1 MNDEDFARLER
12 KIDRL
17 LARRR
22 VKDSMQRTRQNQKVS
37 RKGNTIKQLKVEKLA
52 LLKYIKEL
60 EGFMNIQDEKIRVEL
75 QG

>member
-1 MNDEDFARLER
+1 MSDKDFDRLNR
-12 KIDRL
+12 KLDRL
-17 LARRR
+17 LARRLT
-22 VKDSMQRTRQNQKVS
+22 KDAMQRTRHNQKIS
-37 RKGNTIKQLKVEKLA
+37 RLGNQVKQLKVEKLA